1 MKILIFGSEGFIGKK
16 LKEFLSTKHEIIDAD
31 KNSKTGFRIDAIKEE
46 EVDSL
51 ISSIKPEVV
60 IDTIA
65 LSSSV
70 LCEKNPLLA
79 KEMNYLT
86 AKNIAESCK
95 KINAKMIFFSSS
107 YVFDGKK
114 GNYTELDKV
123 SPTNE
128 YAKTKILAEKE
139 VLKLKNSLIIR
150 PDLMYGV
157 SNKKLRFGAS
167 VLDKEVE
174 IGCPNQMKN
183 PLFAEDVPKIISK
196 LIESNQQGIFHL
208 GGPEV
213 MNMKDFMFS
222 LAKLI
227 NKEDLIKVV
236 DSSNW
241 IVKSPLN
248 STLNISK
255 LKTLGIELTTLNEAG
270 KIIKNQLS

>member
-174 IGCPNQMKN
+174 IGYPNQMKN